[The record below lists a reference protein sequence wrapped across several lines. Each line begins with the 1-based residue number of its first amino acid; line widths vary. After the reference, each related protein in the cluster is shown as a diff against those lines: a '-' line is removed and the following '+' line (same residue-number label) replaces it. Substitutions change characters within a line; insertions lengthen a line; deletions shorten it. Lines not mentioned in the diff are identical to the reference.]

1 MINLLGQPIIRTS
14 FYVLAMLA
22 LMAIFFTQIQPSQT
36 STLVDG
42 YWHFFFIGIF
52 AATVAN
58 ATGCGGGIVFL
69 PAFVVLG
76 MSVEQALATSFT
88 IQCFGMTSGSLNW
101 LALAKS
107 ESHGPDH
114 CWEQLPQVL
123 AISLTASIGGLLL
136 AQQFLQHPPFD
147 VHYLFSI
154 FSITIGALIL
164 YRLKNHYQAD
174 EFHSPPLTL
183 QSKIALIM
191 SCFIGGI
198 ITWWLSVGVGEI
210 LAIVLLTLG
219 YNIRFAVTLAVI
231 VSAGSVWFALPFLAV
246 PSLAVSENLINYN
259 VVLFAAPAAML
270 GGYAARYLAMAISPK
285 RLKAGLSLWIIFS
298 GAGYIVVQ

>member
-1 MINLLGQPIIRTS
+1 MINLLGQPIFRVI
-14 FYVLAMLA
+14 FYTLAILA
-22 LMAIFFTQIQPSQT
+22 LMSIFLTQIEPSQT
-36 STLVDG
+36 STLIEG

-52 AATVAN
+52 AATVAS

-76 MSVEQALATSFT
+76 MSIEQALATSFT

-114 CWEQLPQVL
+114 CWEQLPSVL
-123 AISLTASIGGLLL
+123 IISLSASIAGLFL
-136 AQQFLQHPPFD
+136 AQQLFSNPPFN

-154 FSITIGALIL
+154 FSISIGVLIL
-164 YRLKNHYQAD
+164 YRLKNHYQAE
-174 EFHSPPLTL
+174 EFHSPPLVL
-183 QSKIALIM
+183 RHKLIIVT
-191 SCFIGGI
+191 SCFVGGI

-210 LAIVLLTLG
+210 LAIVLLMLG
-219 YNIRFAVTLAVI
+219 YNIRFSVTLAVI
-231 VSAGSVWFALPFLAV
+231 VSAGSVWFALPFVATPYLATD
-246 PSLAVSENLINYN
+246 ENLINYR
-259 VVLFAAPAAML
+259 VVLFAAPAALL
-270 GGYAARYLAMAISPK
+270 GGYAARYLAMAVSPK

>member
-1 MINLLGQPIIRTS
+1 MINLLGRPIIRTS
-14 FYVLAMLA
+14 FYTLAVCA
-22 LMAIFFTQIQPSQT
+22 LIAIFFMQIAPAQNAAWF
-36 STLVDG
+36 DD
-42 YWHFFFIGIF
+42 YWHFFFIGVF

-76 MSVEQALATSFT
+76 MSVEQALATSFA

-101 LALAKS
+101 LILAKQ

-114 CWEQLPQVL
+114 CWEQLPKVL
-123 AISLTASIGGLLL
+123 AISLSASIAGLLL
-136 AQQFLQHPPFD
+136 AQQFISHPPFN
-147 VHYLFSI
+147 VHYLFSL
-154 FSITIGALIL
+154 FSISIGALIL

-174 EFHSPPLTL
+174 EFHSPPLTT
-183 QSKIALIM
+183 KNIAVLIA
-191 SCFIGGI
+191 SCFIGGV

-210 LAIVLLTLG
+210 LAIVLLMLG
-219 YNIRFAVTLAVI
+219 YNIRFSVTLAVI
-231 VSAGSVWFALPFLAV
+231 VSAGSVWVALPFVAV
-246 PSLAVSENLINYN
+246 PTLATAENLINYN

-270 GGYAARYLAMAISPK
+270 GGFAARYLAMAISPK

-298 GAGYIVVQ
+298 GAGYIAVQ